1 MGLSTTYTKTET
13 DFLIQQLE
21 KKTASGYKGDLIK
34 TDAAP
39 TQLGFYM
46 LSETGVY
53 TNLGGIDA
61 QAGKINFASF
71 DGTTWSLIAVDMP
84 KAADS
89 KTIEDWSPKTY
100 VAGSNVFKDGKIWG
114 NTVDALSTDVPGVS
128 TKWVEKIGSVKLDIS
143 GGALGFD
150 TFISNRRKISITK
163 DDFVNNGSVFDD
175 GRINTNDTGYWH
187 YTNFIQIKNG
197 DIININISG
206 DSAHRTIVKFDKNQA
221 SNNNG
226 LNFTGANDTTSNLTY
241 TADFDGYIKI
251 NNKKAYQANPNGYR
265 EVNLQEKETV
275 TSSVYN
281 LKNVV
286 KFDVLNPA
294 ILDKITSTHSFTKSV
309 DEKGLRITVDVGT
322 KPARWDLNIPE
333 LANIYSGRNYAI
345 VTEIQHVINYGASIG
360 LTAGNISNG
369 MSLTAEG
376 NSSEW
381 AKYPILKS
389 VVGKATTNTI
399 NNLSL
404 YLYNDG
410 KVVSGTFAD
419 FYIKKL
425 IIIDLGSDAEKPPFD
440 AKFYET
446 LVKANKY
453 FTNIAVPKFVSST
466 PMQSLYNV
474 LKLKSLGDSLPET
487 RTFQPYIAS
496 IYGMNYNL
504 EEEITTVTD
513 GSNTYYRS
521 TWGGSRVAPTIV
533 GSGSTGANGSIYIR
547 AMSLKYWKPDVLLIL
562 AGAND
567 VRAGSAHITG
577 GTATQPADYGLNDAA
592 YTGGE
597 IDLVAD
603 KTQSVPSFGAAYRG
617 MLHQIFTDMPN
628 CRVILISPPRP
639 SGGTVPNSADYL
651 MAQGKDA
658 VIRQIAKEF
667 GCPFVS
673 LFETYGPNQFTRD
686 YLTKDG
692 LHFGTNGG
700 KRVAMEILKVF

>member
-1 MGLSTTYTKTET
+1 MTISTTYTKAEIDYKLQELQGTQG
-13 DFLIQQLE
+13 LQGE
-21 KKTASGYKGDLIK
+21 KGEKGDAGLQGIQGIQGVK
-34 TDAAP
+34 GDKGEKGDAGEKGEKGTD
-39 TQLGFYM
+39 G
-46 LSETGVY
+46 
-53 TNLGGIDA
+53 
-61 QAGKINFASF
+61 
-71 DGTTWSLIAVDMP
+71 
-84 KAADS
+84 
-89 KTIEDWSPKTY
+89 KTIEDWSAKTY

-114 NTVDALSTDVPGVS
+114 NSVDAISTDVPGVS

-163 DDFVNNGSVFDD
+163 DDFVNNGSVFND
-175 GRINTNDTGYWH
+175 GTINTGDTGYWH
-187 YTNFIQIKNG
+187 YTNFIQIKKD

-206 DSAHRTIVKFDKNQA
+206 DSAHKTIVKFDKNQA
-221 SNNNG
+221 SINAG
-226 LNFTGANDTTSNLTY
+226 LNFIGADNTTSNLTY

-281 LKNVV
+281 LKNIV

-294 ILDKITSTHSFTKSV
+294 ILDKITSTNSSFTKSV
-309 DEKGLRITVDVGT
+309 DEKGLRITVDIGT
-322 KPARWDLNIPE
+322 RPARWNLNIPE
-333 LANIYSGRNYAI
+333 LATIYSGRNYAI
-345 VTEIQHVINYGASIG
+345 VTEIQHVTNYGAAIG

-381 AKYPILKS
+381 SKYPIIKS

-399 NNLSL
+399 NNLIL

-410 KVVSGTFAD
+410 NVASGTFAD

-425 IIIDLGSDAEKPPFD
+425 IIIDLGTDDEKPPFD

-453 FTNIAVPKFVSST
+453 FTNITVPKFVSAT
-466 PMQSLYNV
+466 PMQSLYHG

-504 EEEITTVTD
+504 EEEVTTVTD
-513 GSNTYYRS
+513 GGITYYRS

-547 AMSLKYWKPDVLLIL
+547 ARSLKYWKPDVLLIL

-567 VRAGSAHITG
+567 VRAGSPHISG
-577 GTATQPADYGLNDAA
+577 GTSLQPADYGLNDSA

-597 IDLVAD
+597 IDLIAD

-617 MLHQIFTDMPN
+617 MLQQIFTDMPN